1 MRPTRAFWFW
11 GLLLIAGGAVS
22 CRPIA
27 PVSPPPLP
35 SIAATL
41 TPASTPT
48 ATLSPT
54 PAPLRLWV
62 SAALP
67 NLLKSSATAIQELG
81 GRAVEWVEDPATAE
95 VRIEPSP
102 ARPLAR
108 WIYAAVAPFPSLRDG
123 LTSQELQELWTE
135 GSGVFVGTPDAEALA
150 GLLGEASAQIMP
162 AETLLDAAWSA
173 GTAYA
178 IVPFEV
184 LEPRWKVLEIDGQS
198 PVRDQFDSADYP
210 LAIDFGLSG
219 DPVGMDAVQSALVWP
234 ASNRDPDQL
243 TVVVMTGVTAL
254 VRATAWRMDRYG
266 ADYPGL
272 QIGDWL
278 READVAHVSHEASF
292 NPNCP
297 PPEPFSA
304 SLRFCAD
311 PDYVNLFTGIGVDLV
326 ELTGNH
332 LQDYGPDPLRFT
344 LDLYHQ
350 LGFQTFGGGE
360 DLLRARQPAMV
371 EHNGNR
377 LAFLGCNAAGP
388 RGDWAAERSPGALAC
403 QDEGLLQQVAEL
415 TAQGYLVVFT
425 FQWPESMS
433 PYPLQAQ
440 IESFRAAAEAG
451 AVIVNGSQAHRPQTM
466 EFYAG
471 SFIHY
476 GLGNLFFDQMH
487 SLPLR
492 QEFLDR
498 HVFYAG
504 RHVSIELLTALLE
517 DYAQPRPMN
526 PQERAELLAE
536 IFDVS
541 GW

>member
-1 MRPTRAFWFW
+1 M
-11 GLLLIAGGAVS
+11 S
-22 CRPIA
+22 CRPVV
-27 PVSPPPLP
+27 PDSPPPPPLVAQTVP
-35 SIAATL
+35 PALTAT
-41 TPASTPT
+41 S
-48 ATLSPT
+48 TLSPT
-54 PAPLRLWV
+54 PSPLRLWA
-62 SAALP
+62 SPALP
-67 NLLKSSATAIQELG
+67 EMLKISATAIQGLG
-81 GRAVEWVEDPATAE
+81 GRAVEWVEDPANAE
-95 VRIEPSP
+95 VRIGPTPE
-102 ARPLAR
+102 RPLSR

-123 LTSQELQELWTE
+123 LSAQELQELWTD
-135 GSGVFVGTPDAEALA
+135 GSSAFVGTPDAEALA
-150 GLLGEASAQIMP
+150 GLLGEGLPQVVP
-162 AETLLDAAWSA
+162 AETLLDAVWSA
-173 GTAYA
+173 GTANA
-178 IVPFEV
+178 IVPFEA

-198 PVRDQFDSADYP
+198 PVRAKFDSQNYP
-210 LAIDFGLSG
+210 LAINFGLSG
-219 DPVGMDAVQSALVWP
+219 DPAGMDAVQSGLAWP

-266 ADYPGL
+266 PDYPGL
-272 QIGDWL
+272 QIADWL
-278 READVAHVSHEASF
+278 READVAHVSNEAAF
-292 NPNCP
+292 NPDCP

-311 PDYVNLFTGIGVDLV
+311 PNYVNLFTGIGVDLV

-344 LDLYHQ
+344 IDLYHE
-350 LGFQTFGGGE
+350 LGLQTFGGGE
-360 DLLRARQPAMV
+360 DLLSARQPAIV

-425 FQWPESMS
+425 FQWPESVS
-433 PYPLQAQ
+433 PYPLQSQ
-440 IESFRAAAEAG
+440 IESFRGAAEAG

-504 RHVSIELLTALLE
+504 RHISIELLTALLE

-526 PQERAELLAE
+526 SQERAELLAE
-536 IFDVS
+536 IFEVS